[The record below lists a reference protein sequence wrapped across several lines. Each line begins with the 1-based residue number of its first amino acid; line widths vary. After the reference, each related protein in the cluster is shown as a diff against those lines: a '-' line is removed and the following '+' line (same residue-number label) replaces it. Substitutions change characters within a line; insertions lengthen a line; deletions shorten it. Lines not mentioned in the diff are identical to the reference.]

1 MVRARWSLKNNK
13 SDSMEIRQLE
23 YFVTSVEEKSFYK
36 ASTKLFI
43 SQPAISKAI
52 ASLEN
57 ELEASLFIRSSRG
70 LRLTARGEKLYHHA
84 KNILHQIAIIKD
96 DSNDTKER
104 LRLSSYP
111 SRVIASDLTQ
121 FYNEHANTLEID
133 YREGTV
139 QNIIENVSSG
149 ISEIGILYIS
159 PSQEKTLS
167 HILSHNNLEFIPIV
181 ENELCIYMGE
191 KHEKYG
197 HEETVPVDYLPQY
210 KYIRGL
216 RDFFSVEHHFD
227 YVNLNEI
234 NTSKFQDVVVTN
246 SDHLVTEMLANT
258 DLCYLGINITNHIV
272 KSKNY
277 INSEK
282 KKLILG
288 YIKNKTA
295 NLSRIA
301 QKFLLNANRYI

>member
-1 MVRARWSLKNNK
+1 
-13 SDSMEIRQLE
+13 MEIRQLE
-23 YFVTSVEEKSFYK
+23 YFVASVEEKSFYK

-57 ELEASLFIRSSRG
+57 ELQASLFIRSSRG
-70 LRLTARGEKLYHHA
+70 LRLTDRGERLYHEA
-84 KNILHQIAIIKD
+84 KNILHQISIIKD
-96 DSNDTKER
+96 EGYNRNEC

-111 SRVIASDLTQ
+111 SRLIAKDLTN
-121 FYNEHANTLEID
+121 FYNKYRDTLEID

-139 QNIIENVSSG
+139 QNIIQNVNSG
-149 ISEIGILYIS
+149 ISEFGILYIS
-159 PSQEKTLS
+159 PNQEKTLS
-167 HILSHNNLEFIPIV
+167 HILSHNNLEFIPIL

-197 HEETVPVDYLPQY
+197 HEETVTIDALSEY

-216 RDFFSVEHHFD
+216 KDFFSVEHHFD

-258 DLCYLGINITNHIV
+258 DLCYLGINITNHVV

-277 INSEK
+277 IDSEK
-282 KKLILG
+282 KRLILG

-295 NLSRIA
+295 NLSRVA
-301 QKFLLNANRYI
+301 EEFLHMAGKYV